1 MRAPQECKQM
11 LRICAILR
19 GPLLHTGCA
28 LFPSG
33 ERLEKTAP
41 LLAKRAAAQITE
53 QAESASLLVSEAAT
67 VAPRALRQSRNRA
80 RSAKRHGA
88 WARKEYSSRLV
99 KVYRAP
105 HLRYTASSAVATQNV
120 PFLPVI
126 PSFRRQ
132 KCRQKVVRKT
142 RPKNTLREA
151 LGKMRKKERP
161 RPLLFPFGHCI

>member
-28 LFPSG
+28 LFLAGRDSK
-33 ERLEKTAP
+33 KTAP

-53 QAESASLLVSEAAT
+53 QAETASSLVSEAAT

-99 KVYRAP
+99 KAYRAP
-105 HLRYTASSAVATQNV
+105 HLRDTARPAIAHGVC
-120 PFLPVI
+120 PFCPLFPPFVVK
-126 PSFRRQ
+126 S
-132 KCRQKVVRKT
+132 VVRKAH
-142 RPKNTLREA
+142 PKTPCEKHLEKCTKRR
-151 LGKMRKKERP
+151 GK
-161 RPLLFPFGHCI
+161 PLLCFSLNIRAR